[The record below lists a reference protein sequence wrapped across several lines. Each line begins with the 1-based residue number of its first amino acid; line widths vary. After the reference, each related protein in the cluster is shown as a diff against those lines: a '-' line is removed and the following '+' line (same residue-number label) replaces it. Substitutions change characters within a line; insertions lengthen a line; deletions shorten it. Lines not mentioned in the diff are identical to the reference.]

1 MMSNLFIHIQVYTA
15 TKFMIEP
22 IFHVY
27 VSLLKLHNFRK
38 FFNTKN
44 LFNTTSMK
52 LSPKM
57 KKALNDQV
65 ILEAS
70 ASNSYLAMASWCE
83 VTGYQGAANYFYA
96 QSDEERTH
104 MLKIVHFLNAL
115 GAVATVPAIKAPT
128 SSYTSLEGLIKT
140 ALKNEQSVTKA
151 VHNMVEIAQKEKD
164 HSTYAF
170 LEWFVNEQV
179 QEETKFETILQK
191 FDLLGRD
198 KLGINEIDKFLASE
212 ATSPDTTA

>member
-1 MMSNLFIHIQVYTA
+1 
-15 TKFMIEP
+15 
-22 IFHVY
+22 
-27 VSLLKLHNFRK
+27 
-38 FFNTKN
+38 
-44 LFNTTSMK
+44 MK

-65 ILEAS
+65 ALEAS

-83 VTGYQGAANYFYA
+83 VTGYQGAADYFYA

-104 MLKIVHFLNAL
+104 MLKIVHYLNDM
-115 GAVATVPAIKAPT
+115 GATATIPATKAPT
-128 SSYTSLEGLIKT
+128 TSYKSLEGLIKT
-140 ALKNEQSVTKA
+140 ALKSEQTVTKA
-151 VHNMVEIAQKEKD
+151 IHKMVEITQKEKD

-198 KLGINEIDKFLASE
+198 KLAIHEIDKILAADAAAPE
-212 ATSPDTTA
+212 PAA

>member
-1 MMSNLFIHIQVYTA
+1 
-15 TKFMIEP
+15 
-22 IFHVY
+22 
-27 VSLLKLHNFRK
+27 
-38 FFNTKN
+38 
-44 LFNTTSMK
+44 MK
-52 LSPKM
+52 ISPKM

-65 ILEAS
+65 TLEAS

-83 VTGYQGAANYFYA
+83 VIGYQGAADYFYA

-104 MLKIVHFLNAL
+104 MLKIVHYLNDM
-115 GAVATVPAIKAPT
+115 GAIASIPATKAPL
-128 SSYTSLEGLIKT
+128 SSYKSLEGLIKT
-140 ALKNEQSVTKA
+140 ALKNEQTVTKA
-151 VHNMVEIAQKEKD
+151 IHKMVEITLKEKD

-198 KLGINEIDKFLASE
+198 KLAIHEIDKILAADAAAPE
-212 ATSPDTTA
+212 PAA

>member
-1 MMSNLFIHIQVYTA
+1 
-15 TKFMIEP
+15 
-22 IFHVY
+22 
-27 VSLLKLHNFRK
+27 
-38 FFNTKN
+38 
-44 LFNTTSMK
+44 MK
-52 LSPKM
+52 LSSKM

-83 VTGYQGAANYFYA
+83 VTGYQGSANYFYA

-104 MLKIVHFLNAL
+104 MLKIVHFINDMGTA
-115 GAVATVPAIKAPT
+115 AIIPAIKAPT
-128 SSYTSLEGLIKT
+128 TSYKSLEGLIKT
-140 ALKNEQSVTKA
+140 ALKNEQAVTKA
-151 VHNMVEIAQKEKD
+151 IHKMVEIAQKEKD

-198 KLGINEIDKFLASE
+198 KLAIHEIDKLLAVD
-212 ATSPDTTA
+212 AAVPKPDPNA